1 MNRVNELINAYFNA
15 CILLCSE
22 RIEYPRFKL
31 IASEDID
38 DNYWNLALTS
48 DAIDIEEIKT
58 IWPQVKE
65 EMVKRDRQPA
75 ILIPNSNELNPTTLK
90 TINLEPIYQDCW
102 LSLENTKEFSE
113 YKSSLNLDIIK
124 VDETLKEEFVSAV
137 MSGFA
142 GDDPSDPYAELPECY
157 AIALRKTFDKAI
169 GEGKLIHY
177 LVKHNGN
184 SVGTSSIITCDKI
197 AFIYNVTTN
206 KEYKRKG
213 ICKELMSKM
222 IHDLGDN
229 VKTVCLQTEKG
240 FYTETVYKNMGF
252 KEEFTT
258 YSYKEVKGNE

>member
-1 MNRVNELINAYFNA
+1 MNRVNELINAYFNV

-22 RIEYPRFKL
+22 RIEYPNFKL
-31 IASEDID
+31 ITSEDID
-38 DNYWNLALTS
+38 DNYWNLALTF
-48 DAIDIEEIKT
+48 DIDNIEEIKN

-65 EMVKRDRQPA
+65 EMTKRYRQPA
-75 ILIPNSNELNPTTLK
+75 ILIPNSNELNPMTLK
-90 TINLEPIYQDCW
+90 NINLEPIYQDCW
-102 LSLENTKEFSE
+102 LSIDNIKEFPK
-113 YKSSLNLDIIK
+113 YKSSLNLSIIK
-124 VDETLKEEFVSAV
+124 VDEKLKEEFVSAV

-142 GDDPSDPYAELPECY
+142 GDDPNDPYAELPECY

-169 GEGKLIHY
+169 GECKLIHY
-177 LVKHNGN
+177 LVKYNGN
-184 SVGTSSIITCDKI
+184 SVGTSSIITFDKI

-222 IHDLGDN
+222 IQDLDN
-229 VKTVCLQTEKG
+229 NIKTVCLQTEKG

-258 YSYKEVKGNE
+258 YSYKEVKNNE